1 MGTRKFTEIKEIGY
15 YKESIN
21 PDDVFVIDT
30 GTALYQI
37 NGSKSKPMERSK
49 AGSLREK
56 LESERCGRAKS
67 SVFADYDQEAIELI
81 EGLPSKSKVKRP
93 KATIPFTKVL
103 LSLSDKS
110 GRLEM
115 KEIGKGSGVS
125 KTLLDRNDV
134 FILDTGSHCFV
145 WSGAGASVD
154 ERKKA
159 MSYAH
164 NY

>member
-1 MGTRKFTEIKEIGY
+1 MG
-15 YKESIN
+15 
-21 PDDVFVIDT
+21 
-30 GTALYQI
+30 
-37 NGSKSKPMERSK
+37 
-49 AGSLREK
+49 GSLREK

-164 NY
+164 NYLMKTEHPLVPISCIMEGKETEEFEAAFD